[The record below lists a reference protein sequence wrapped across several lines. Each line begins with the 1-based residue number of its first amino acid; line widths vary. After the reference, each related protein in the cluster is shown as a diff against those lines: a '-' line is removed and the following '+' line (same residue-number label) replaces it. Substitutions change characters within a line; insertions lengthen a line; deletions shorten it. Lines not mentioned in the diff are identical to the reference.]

1 MQNGGEVASIRDLLV
16 ELSMTLSYL
25 ERNNKPMTFVFE
37 QLQEPVLP
45 LVVTRKF
52 VDKNV
57 FGWALRDILLPG
69 VNSNFL
75 RLGSI

>member
-1 MQNGGEVASIRDLLV
+1 MQNGGEVVSIRDLLV

-25 ERNNKPMTFVFE
+25 GYLGRNNKPMTFVFE

-52 VDKNV
+52 GGKNV
-57 FGWALRDILLPG
+57 FG
-69 VNSNFL
+69 
-75 RLGSI
+75 